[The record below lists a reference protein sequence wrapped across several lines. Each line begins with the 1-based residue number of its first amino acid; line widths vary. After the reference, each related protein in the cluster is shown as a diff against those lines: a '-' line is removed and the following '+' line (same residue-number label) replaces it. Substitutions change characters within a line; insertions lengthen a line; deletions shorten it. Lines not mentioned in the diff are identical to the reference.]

1 MKLLVQKAI
10 WRNNLETLPPPLTQ
24 LRRHKKERERR
35 RRRNAN
41 GKTTHE
47 RGDFLLLCAKA
58 IIMTPLLYYGLS
70 EAESM
75 RNFDNFPF
83 GARTGGL
90 GWNPKTEPDP
100 CPVSPFASLCIQ
112 LIPG

>member
-1 MKLLVQKAI
+1 
-10 WRNNLETLPPPLTQ
+10 
-24 LRRHKKERERR
+24 
-35 RRRNAN
+35 
-41 GKTTHE
+41 
-47 RGDFLLLCAKA
+47 
-58 IIMTPLLYYGLS
+58 MTPLLYYGLS